1 MDFGETRTIAFS
13 SGVQQVDPMGPEMF
27 CLVLR
32 PGLNRFREEFEGE
45 GAEAFSYL
53 DDVSLGLMGVTANRV
68 RAFAFLRRDL
78 VDISIVVNTAK
89 TVALPPKGH
98 APTTEEISPVERVD
112 VRIVG
117 EGGVTVVCVPIGTE
131 KCALER
137 AIEVV
142 RDRGADRLAL
152 CLVTCR
158 TSKRRPS
165 SQSNPSGRRQTI

>member
-117 EGGVTVVCVPIGTE
+117 EGGVTVSRSVRMNTCWSEHWREGGMESRT
-131 KCALER
+131 ALR
-137 AIEVV
+137 A
-142 RDRGADRLAL
+142 ASL
-152 CLVTCR
+152 TCR
-158 TSKRRPS
+158 TSRRRPS
-165 SQSNPSGRRQTI
+165 SPSNR